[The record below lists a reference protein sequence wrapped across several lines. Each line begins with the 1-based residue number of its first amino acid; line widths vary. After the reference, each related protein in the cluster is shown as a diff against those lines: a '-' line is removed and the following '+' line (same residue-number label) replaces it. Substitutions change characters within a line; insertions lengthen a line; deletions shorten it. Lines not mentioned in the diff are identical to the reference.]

1 MNNLPTYEDF
11 INEEVINEAAK
22 LRPSSEIKKE
32 LDDAKKDHENMA
44 NLAKQNFIKHS
55 KIWKDYVQNFF
66 NTYLSDISG
75 FKPSMDKITINNPTI
90 YFGDSKNYDK
100 FSIYISS
107 PMIWREE
114 DFDSYK
120 LPEKDVQLSFYTTTT
135 TAENK
140 EELNRVVGLG
150 KVAKV
155 LLDSKA
161 KNDLIDNF
169 SKIYIDFLKD
179 GKEIDEYS
187 LRSKVSDLEKEL
199 KSSLTEEMLKSG
211 AIYKFDTP
219 KKFQYGRNRYD
230 SLDVEYI
237 EILKVKPKMVQVK
250 LIPIKGGDGNR
261 ISRTQ
266 NLNRLELS
274 YLLNDEKFPVTE
286 FKGKID
292 GAIY

>member
-1 MNNLPTYEDF
+1 
-11 INEEVINEAAK
+11 
-22 LRPSSEIKKE
+22 
-32 LDDAKKDHENMA
+32 
-44 NLAKQNFIKHS
+44 
-55 KIWKDYVQNFF
+55 
-66 NTYLSDISG
+66 
-75 FKPSMDKITINNPTI
+75 
-90 YFGDSKNYDK
+90 
-100 FSIYISS
+100 
-107 PMIWREE
+107 
-114 DFDSYK
+114 
-120 LPEKDVQLSFYTTTT
+120 
-135 TAENK
+135 
-140 EELNRVVGLG
+140 
-150 KVAKV
+150 
-155 LLDSKA
+155 
-161 KNDLIDNF
+161 
-169 SKIYIDFLKD
+169 
-179 GKEIDEYS
+179 
-187 LRSKVSDLEKEL
+187 
-199 KSSLTEEMLKSG
+199 MLKSG